1 MRQDAEINVNHG
13 QFVYDESSSPLPSA
27 AAEIV
32 DSRIYDADIPD
43 FAGSELDR
51 LYGSLY
57 SSLSHF
63 RINGGLED
71 ASTYISERN
80 GKPAVI
86 LLFRIERR
94 NARVINEGMRLRAED
109 VERFCVN
116 LFQRY
121 PLVTSVTFHAVRIV
135 NTERRISCVQQ
146 RFFCAEDFVADLPDS
161 AEAYLAML
169 GNATRKNLKRH
180 RNRLERAFPDFSFR
194 VDEKDAIRE
203 DDVRR
208 IIAFNRVRM
217 AQKQKASF
225 IDEEETQRILQLVK
239 TCGTVSIVTIGGE
252 LAAGAIAVRIGDS
265 VISKVNAHDS
275 RYDDYRLGMLCCYLT
290 VCAAIE
296 AGARRFHFGHGRY
309 DYKTALLGAHET
321 YDHLVLYRSRL
332 QQLRDGRRALGIAL
346 SGYRVE
352 GSRWLLDKIER
363 DSGAGWNVMRK
374 ALAAWRARKQ
384 RGATAT

>member
-1 MRQDAEINVNHG
+1 MRQKAETSVNG
-13 QFVYDESSSPLPSA
+13 EQFSYGDSLSIPSSIASEKP
-27 AAEIV
+27 
-32 DSRIYDADIPD
+32 DSRIYDAHVPA
-43 FAGSELDR
+43 FAEPELDR

-63 RINGGLED
+63 RLNGGLED
-71 ASTYISERN
+71 ASTYVFERN

-86 LLFRIERR
+86 LLFRIERG
-94 NARVINEGMRLRAED
+94 NAQVINEGMRLRSED
-109 VERFCVN
+109 IERFCAC

-121 PLVTSVTFHAVRIV
+121 PLVTSVTFHAVRIID
-135 NTERRISCVQQ
+135 TERRIPYVQQ
-146 RFFCAEDFVADLPDS
+146 RFFCAEDFVADLPES
-161 AEAYLAML
+161 ADAYLGRL
-169 GNATRKNLKRH
+169 GSATRKNLKRH
-180 RNRLERAFPDFSFR
+180 RNRLERSFPDLSFR

-217 AQKQKASF
+217 AQKQKESF
-225 IDEEETQRILQLVK
+225 IDEEETQRMLRLVK
-239 TCGTVSIVTIGGE
+239 ACGKVSIMTIGGE
-252 LAAGAIAVRIGDS
+252 LVAGAIAVRIGDS

-296 AGARRFHFGHGRY
+296 AGAHRFHFGHGRY

-321 YDHLVLYRSRL
+321 FDHLVLYRSRL
-332 QQLRDGRRALGIAL
+332 QLLRDGRRALGTAL

-352 GSRWLLDKIER
+352 GSRWLLERIER
-363 DSGAGWNVMRK
+363 DNGAGWGVMRK
-374 ALAAWRARKQ
+374 ALGAWRARKQ
-384 RGATAT
+384 RGAAAN

>member
-1 MRQDAEINVNHG
+1 MRHEAETNVKHG
-13 QFVYDESSSPLPSA
+13 QFACDESSSTLSSA
-27 AAEIV
+27 AADML
-32 DSRIYDADIPD
+32 DSRIYDAGVPD
-43 FAGSELDR
+43 FAGPELDR

-63 RINGGLED
+63 RLNGGLED
-71 ASTYISERN
+71 SSTYIFERN

-86 LLFRIERR
+86 FLFRIERG
-94 NARVINEGMRLRAED
+94 NVHVINEGMHLRAED
-109 VERFCVN
+109 VERFCVS

-121 PLVTSVTFHAVRIV
+121 PLVTSVTFHAVRIMD
-135 NTERRISCVQQ
+135 TERRMPYVQQ

-161 AEAYLAML
+161 AETYLGML
-169 GNATRKNLKRH
+169 GSATRKNLKRH
-180 RNRLERAFPDFSFR
+180 RNRLERTFPDFSFR

-208 IIAFNRVRM
+208 IVAFNRMRM
-217 AQKQKASF
+217 AQKQKESF
-225 IDEEETQRILQLVK
+225 IDEEETQRILRLVK
-239 TCGTVSIVTIGGE
+239 ACGTVSIVTIDGE

-332 QQLRDGRRALGIAL
+332 QLLRDGRRALGTAL
-346 SGYRVE
+346 SGCRVE

-363 DSGAGWNVMRK
+363 DSGAGWGVMRK
-374 ALAAWRARKQ
+374 ALHVWRARKQ
-384 RGATAT
+384 RGAAAT